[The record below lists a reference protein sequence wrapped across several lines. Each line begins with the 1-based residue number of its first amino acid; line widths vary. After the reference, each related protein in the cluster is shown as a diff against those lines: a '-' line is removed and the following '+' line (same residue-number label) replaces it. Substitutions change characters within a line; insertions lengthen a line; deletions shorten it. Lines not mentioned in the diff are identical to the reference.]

1 MPKKKKYSK
10 EELSEALDAIY
21 DGNFDYKAES
31 ERVND
36 LIRTLSESVQSHA
49 QKTNMMFDELKPNF
63 DRELFLAIDSNSAI
77 DIKSSDLAE
86 AISDSFESHD
96 DFANKFEVNFEK
108 QYMMPVDAFVGYDSY
123 VREFRA
129 TAEEEGIS
137 ALESKLD
144 YSKPVKSKQKMQ
156 ESEKMFDLPDDEKN
170 INQEVEPTSEPHILD
185 EVDVFDE
192 ADGIN
197 PNQKKRSKSKDY
209 ELEL

>member
-108 QYMMPVDAFVGYDSY
+108 QYMMPVDYDSY

-129 TAEEEGIS
+129 TAEEEAIS

-185 EVDVFDE
+185 EVDVSDE